1 MPIQATTKTTL
12 TTFAEA
18 QGFTVIDNAA
28 TRNNQCWVLACNNEV
43 REHDPFEIRIDALKQ
58 HQRKGSNIVCPQC
71 KYDHKIEKFCARSNA
86 MLHVTHEDN
95 FLVECND
102 CHLTYLYGGTFY
114 HPFHCFCHLRTRIQ
128 EHAFYKELHS
138 LFPGQLA
145 REVLYVDNHHKADI
159 ALYLED
165 GTTVYIEVDEIGHL
179 YSPKKE
185 EDELYE
191 RHFEEQR
198 GENEFLYRLDDRLI
212 QDDPEESLAS
222 FLEYL
227 ETL

>member
-1 MPIQATTKTTL
+1 MPIHATTKTVL

-18 QGFTVIDNAA
+18 QGFEILDSTAA
-28 TRNNQCWVLACNNEV
+28 RNNQCWSLACNNAE
-43 REHDPFEIRIDALKQ
+43 REHDPFDIRIDALKQ
-58 HQRKGSNIVCPQC
+58 HQRKGSNIVCPHC
-71 KYDHKIEKFCARSNA
+71 KLDTKIEKFCARSNA

-95 FLVECND
+95 YLAECND

-114 HPFHCFCHLRTRIQ
+114 HPFHCFCNLRTRVQ

-138 LFPGQLA
+138 VFPGKLA
-145 REVLYVDNHHKADI
+145 REVLYVDNHKADI

-165 GTTVYIEVDEIGHL
+165 KTIFIEIDEIGHL

-185 EDELYE
+185 QDELFE
-191 RHFEEQR
+191 AHFEEQR
-198 GENEFLYRLDDRLI
+198 QEHEFLYRLDDRFI
-212 QDDPEESLAS
+212 MDDPEESVAA